1 LTLPKSAL
9 TAEDW
14 SQREAYPE
22 ALEEQF
28 GDFSALLTQLKADVD
43 AGTIQAREACQKAKD
58 SMCDR
63 INAAVDATIGFGRP
77 RRHPSNRVP
86 FVRTRAVKDA
96 VKDRDLA
103 AATLLDINTT
113 DPLNTDA
120 IATAQAQVKEAQA
133 SLKAAVDEARQG
145 YTNRLIAEVDSC
157 RRGNDG
163 KGMWK
168 ALKALGGSQEGKRT
182 GPAAL
187 RNPDG
192 PGLVTDAQG
201 ICDILANHYEK
212 VSSTST
218 HYQNAD
224 FDAEHRAAI
233 EAQVKE
239 YLEQTSFADEGPTG
253 FTQPIVAEEVKTQC
267 HKLNNNKAPSPLD
280 NINNELLKYG
290 GDALAGHLASLFQMQ
305 FEFEVK
311 AKTCGVITPIYKRA
325 DPIESQNYRPIT
337 LGSAIDKLYNLVL
350 NARIMTYL
358 EDNDKLHDGQ
368 QGFRPGR
375 SSIDNIYMLKTC
387 LDARCQQKLD
397 TYLLFVDIEKAY
409 DTVWRAGLLYHL
421 WQKGITGKMFRV
433 LADMV
438 DSTPAMVMYN
448 GAFSRVMQPDMGW
461 EQGDTL
467 ATTMFNVFIDSVL
480 QQVWEEHEG
489 IPVPV
494 HDGSAAAKLTALLYA
509 DDLAGVTAT
518 PEAMQRL
525 ADCTRAALTKW
536 QLRASVNPTDTSKT
550 AVMKVLGGCASAR
563 RSAAARPEAPAQTY
577 TWGDT
582 LSLKS
587 PAIST

>member
-1 LTLPKSAL
+1 MLIGCVYLPPSALATTEQIDACYSQLATDVERFAQCGEVVIMGDLNSRVGSASADNQHIGRWGEQTANPAGIALIDFLRNTNLYTLNNRLPCPAADSHTPAYTRARLTTTGQDDADAQRSIIDYVLMPAKYVFAEPHQVRPPCTLQVETSHKLSRSDHRLLWFTLPHPVQRSTPPTFSQARPNTYKLTLPKSAL

-201 ICDILANHYEK
+201 
-212 VSSTST
+212 T
-218 HYQNAD
+218 
-224 FDAEHRAAI
+224 
-233 EAQVKE
+233 
-239 YLEQTSFADEGPTG
+239 
-253 FTQPIVAEEVKTQC
+253 
-267 HKLNNNKAPSPLD
+267 
-280 NINNELLKYG
+280 
-290 GDALAGHLASLFQMQ
+290 
-305 FEFEVK
+305 
-311 AKTCGVITPIYKRA
+311 
-325 DPIESQNYRPIT
+325 
-337 LGSAIDKLYNLVL
+337 
-350 NARIMTYL
+350 
-358 EDNDKLHDGQ
+358 
-368 QGFRPGR
+368 
-375 SSIDNIYMLKTC
+375 
-387 LDARCQQKLD
+387 
-397 TYLLFVDIEKAY
+397 
-409 DTVWRAGLLYHL
+409 
-421 WQKGITGKMFRV
+421 
-433 LADMV
+433 
-438 DSTPAMVMYN
+438 
-448 GAFSRVMQPDMGW
+448 AFS
-461 EQGDTL
+461 
-467 ATTMFNVFIDSVL
+467 
-480 QQVWEEHEG
+480 
-489 IPVPV
+489 
-494 HDGSAAAKLTALLYA
+494 LLLPQWVA
-509 DDLAGVTAT
+509 
-518 PEAMQRL
+518 
-525 ADCTRAALTKW
+525 
-536 QLRASVNPTDTSKT
+536 
-550 AVMKVLGGCASAR
+550 
-563 RSAAARPEAPAQTY
+563 
-577 TWGDT
+577 
-582 LSLKS
+582 
-587 PAIST
+587 